1 MGCSPARL
9 YQTTKHNN
17 KKRSMKPATPVQS
30 ARGIRKSNPHQFHNG
45 TGTQPTTT
53 SWKTPRAKRAVRS
66 LGARAKKAVLS
77 ACSGADGTTAT
88 REHRAVQI
96 PRQGTSG
103 HWGDLGSRSSRI
115 RRPGG
120 ARQLNSGRAFG
131 RNKTLPDLQ
140 AIVIDQELNQTRS
153 QTLKP

>member
-1 MGCSPARL
+1 MALNEIWQELSQ
-9 YQTTKHNN
+9 Y
-17 KKRSMKPATPVQS
+17 SMPE
-30 ARGIRKSNPHQFHNG
+30 II
-45 TGTQPTTT
+45 
-53 SWKTPRAKRAVRS
+53 
-66 LGARAKKAVLS
+66 AVLAS
-77 ACSGADGTTAT
+77 LSYVILAT